1 MEGEECGRGKRV
13 KRVIVCRNGWHNCC
27 LPAFQKGGGGGC
39 RATSTKSSSSP
50 PKPKA
55 GSSNKATV
63 AEDTIPLMP
72 VAAADTKGSQTGSP
86 IQPQTETETETST
99 EAETSTTVVAL
110 RTSSSSEPS
119 EEEEDEKD
127 KYDTKLCEECG
138 RGDGE
143 QEMLLCD
150 GCDRGFHMFCLCPI
164 LVTVPSGDWFCP
176 HCSHSA
182 RVQGMCVQHC
192 PFVRQCG
199 YFVFPLGL
207 VWGLCCLHFTMWTT
221 SLCVCMGLRD
231 LYVCF
236 YLWFFSTWE
245 MCLLCCQLT
254 YYRFFV
260 PLYVAWRVLDVVK
273 EQSDGQS
280 DGQCHR

>member
-1 MEGEECGRGKRV
+1 
-13 KRVIVCRNGWHNCC
+13 
-27 LPAFQKGGGGGC
+27 
-39 RATSTKSSSSP
+39 
-50 PKPKA
+50 
-55 GSSNKATV
+55 
-63 AEDTIPLMP
+63 MP
-72 VAAADTKGSQTGSP
+72 VAADTKGSQTGSP
-86 IQPQTETETETST
+86 TQPQTETETETST

-119 EEEEDEKD
+119 EEEEDEEEEEEEKD

-192 PFVRQCG
+192 LFVRQCG
-199 YFVFPLGL
+199 CFVFPLGL
-207 VWGLCCLHFTMWTT
+207 V
-221 SLCVCMGLRD
+221 
-231 LYVCF
+231 
-236 YLWFFSTWE
+236 
-245 MCLLCCQLT
+245 
-254 YYRFFV
+254 
-260 PLYVAWRVLDVVK
+260 
-273 EQSDGQS
+273 
-280 DGQCHR
+280 

>member
-1 MEGEECGRGKRV
+1 M
-13 KRVIVCRNGWHNCC
+13 CRNGWHNCC
-27 LPAFQKGGGGGC
+27 LPAFQKGGGGGGGC

-72 VAAADTKGSQTGSP
+72 VVAADTKGSQTGSP
-86 IQPQTETETETST
+86 TQPQTEPETST

-119 EEEEDEKD
+119 EEEEEEEEKD

-164 LVTVPSGDWFCP
+164 LVTVPLGDWFCP

-192 PFVRQCG
+192 
-199 YFVFPLGL
+199 
-207 VWGLCCLHFTMWTT
+207 
-221 SLCVCMGLRD
+221 
-231 LYVCF
+231 
-236 YLWFFSTWE
+236 
-245 MCLLCCQLT
+245 LL
-254 YYRFFV
+254 
-260 PLYVAWRVLDVVK
+260 
-273 EQSDGQS
+273 
-280 DGQCHR
+280 